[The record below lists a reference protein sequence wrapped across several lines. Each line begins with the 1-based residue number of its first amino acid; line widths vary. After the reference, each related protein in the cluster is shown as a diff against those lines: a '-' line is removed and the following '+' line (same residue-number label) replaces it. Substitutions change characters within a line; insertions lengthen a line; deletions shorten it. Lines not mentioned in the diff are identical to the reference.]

1 MVINE
6 NVKKKIIPVASGK
19 GGVGKTIIAANLA
32 LALAA
37 EGKKSTIVDLDLGGS
52 NLHTCLGL
60 KNISPGVGNFLSGK
74 GLAFKDIVQK
84 TPYPHLQLIPGD
96 VLVAGLTN
104 LSLSQKK
111 RIMLHIVKL
120 DSDYV
125 IIDLGSGAHST
136 VIDFFLI
143 SNSGFVVTT
152 PQATSIVNTYNFLK
166 NLMFRFFQRALS
178 PYPNASEYLRDLL
191 REQSPN
197 STPTISQIVAAI
209 ESKNSEA
216 GQKAK
221 RYLSALHPKLIINL
235 ADSPDN
241 VYISGQLRDLIK
253 RNLEIEVECMGLIYN
268 DKTVKTSVSESV
280 PLLKYD
286 SECLASRSIVRIA
299 KKILQS
305 ERFPVMSLEGEQYK
319 DSFELTMIEA
329 QNDYEESV
337 VKAQDKEKPD
347 IGELISLISN
357 QKQQIN
363 ELRGTVRML
372 TMKTQ

>member
-6 NVKKKIIPVASGK
+6 NLKKKIIPVASGK

-32 LALAA
+32 LALAK
-37 EGKKSTIVDLDLGGS
+37 EGKNSTIVDLDLGGS

-60 KNISPGVGNFLSGK
+60 KNINPGIGNFLSGK

-84 TPYPHLQLIPGD
+84 TPYPNLQFIPGD
-96 VLVAGLTN
+96 VLVAGLTS

-111 RIMLHIVKL
+111 RIMRHIVKL
-120 DSDYV
+120 ESDYV

-136 VIDFFLI
+136 IIDFFLI

-178 PYPNASEYLRDLL
+178 TYDDASQYLQDLL
-191 REQSPN
+191 LEQGPN

-209 ESKNSEA
+209 KSKNRDA
-216 GQKAK
+216 GEKAE
-221 RYLSALHPKLIINL
+221 RYLSALHPKLVINL

-241 VYISGQLRDLIK
+241 VYISEQLRDLVK
-253 RNLEIEVECMGLIYN
+253 RNLEIEVECIGLIYN

-280 PLLKYD
+280 PLLKFD
-286 SECLASRSIVRIA
+286 SECHASRAIKRIA

-305 ERFPVMSLEGEQYK
+305 EKFPLMQIEHDQYK
-319 DSFELTMIEA
+319 DSFELAMTEA
-329 QNDYEESV
+329 QNDYEEPV
-337 VKAQDKEKPD
+337 VNMQDKEKPD
-347 IGELISLISN
+347 IGELIALISN
-357 QKQQIN
+357 QKKQIN

-372 TMKTQ
+372 TMKNP

>member
-1 MVINE
+1 MAKN
-6 NVKKKIIPVASGK
+6 GK
-19 GGVGKTIIAANLA
+19 S
-32 LALAA
+32 
-37 EGKKSTIVDLDLGGS
+37 STIVDLDLGGS

-60 KNISPGVGNFLSGK
+60 KNINPGVGNFLSGK
-74 GLAFKDIVQK
+74 GVAFHDIVQK
-84 TPYPHLQLIPGD
+84 TPYPRLQFIPGD

-104 LSLSQKK
+104 MSLSQKK
-111 RIMLHIVKL
+111 RVIRHILKL

-125 IIDLGSGAHST
+125 IIDLGSGTHSA

-178 PYPNASEYLRDLL
+178 PYSDASEYLRGLL

-209 ESKNSEA
+209 ENKNNEA

-221 RYLSALHPKLIINL
+221 RYLSVLHPKLIINL

-241 VYISGQLRDLIK
+241 IHISEQLRDLIK
-253 RNLEIEVECMGLIYN
+253 RNLEIEVECMGLIYD
-268 DKTVKTSVSESV
+268 DKAVRTSVSESV
-280 PLLKYD
+280 PVLQFD
-286 SECLASRSIVRIA
+286 SECLASRAIERIA

-305 ERFPVMSLEGEQYK
+305 ERFPVMPLEPDHYK
-319 DSFELTMIEA
+319 DSFELAMIEA
-329 QNDYEESV
+329 QNDYEESIV
-337 VKAQDKEKPD
+337 NQQDNEKPD

-357 QKQQIN
+357 QKKQIN

-372 TMKTQ
+372 TLKNP